1 MNDYIKTKQ
10 QNCASCGLIKSFTL
24 TARTKLKKGD
34 VCDECK
40 LDPPSLCSVCEPPL
54 AHRLRD
60 GDSRCP
66 DCRELNMTKDS
77 IYCVLCYDVFNPTL
91 SSRLVSHATNDDL
104 EKNDAKNQLH
114 ELQVCD
120 DCFTRL
126 KIPATKKPY
135 QYSNRVNY
143 LKRKRDIWIE

>member
-1 MNDYIKTKQ
+1 MNDNIKTKQ

-24 TARTKLKKGD
+24 TSRTKLKKGD

-54 AHRLRD
+54 AHRLKD

-66 DCRELNMTKDS
+66 DCRELHMTKES
-77 IYCVLCYDVFNPTL
+77 IYCVLCYAVFNPSL
-91 SSRLVSHATNDDL
+91 SSDDDL
-104 EKNDAKNQLH
+104 EKNDAKDQLH
-114 ELQVCD
+114 VCD

-126 KIPATKKPY
+126 KVPATRKPY
-135 QYSNRVNY
+135 QYSNGVNY
-143 LKRKRDIWIE
+143 HKRKRDIWVGNSFLYTTI